1 MDGRSSFLL
10 LPPNGINFRSLLG
23 KITSIVSSPPPRKE
37 VTFSVHVC
45 RINSIRVVRGEAE
58 AVWKCERE
66 AKHTRHL
73 TRYKAYPLFRLV
85 AATSIVESNAVN
97 RPKRKNA
104 RSIER
109 KRREGRF
116 RSFRVTE
123 KGRGERRVACSRGS
137 KEESL
142 PLSTIFSASLS
153 YRWIKIHPMPLVSE
167 QTFLK

>member
-123 KGRGERRVACSRGS
+123 RWKRGGEKG
-137 KEESL
+137 ESL
-142 PLSTIFSASLS
+142 VHEGQRRSPFLSPLF
-153 YRWIKIHPMPLVSE
+153 
-167 QTFLK
+167 FLPRFHTVG

>member
-97 RPKRKNA
+97 RPRRKNA

-109 KRREGRF
+109 KKREGRF
-116 RSFRVTE
+116 RFFRVTE
-123 KGRGERRVACSRGS
+123 RWRRGGEKGE
-137 KEESL
+137 
-142 PLSTIFSASLS
+142 
-153 YRWIKIHPMPLVSE
+153 PLVHEGQRRSP
-167 QTFLK
+167 FLSPLFFLPRFHTVG

>member
-97 RPKRKNA
+97 RPRRKNA

-116 RSFRVTE
+116 RVTE
-123 KGRGERRVACSRGS
+123 RWKRGGEKG
-137 KEESL
+137 ESL
-142 PLSTIFSASLS
+142 VHEGQRRSPFLSPLF
-153 YRWIKIHPMPLVSE
+153 
-167 QTFLK
+167 FLPRFHTVG

>member
-109 KRREGRF
+109 KKREGRF

-123 KGRGERRVACSRGS
+123 RWKRGGEKG
-137 KEESL
+137 ESL
-142 PLSTIFSASLS
+142 VHEGQRRSPFLSPLF
-153 YRWIKIHPMPLVSE
+153 
-167 QTFLK
+167 FLPRFHTVG

>member
-97 RPKRKNA
+97 RPRRKNA

-109 KRREGRF
+109 KKREGRF

-123 KGRGERRVACSRGS
+123 RWKRGGEKG
-137 KEESL
+137 ESL
-142 PLSTIFSASLS
+142 VHEGQRRSPFLSPLF
-153 YRWIKIHPMPLVSE
+153 
-167 QTFLK
+167 FLPRFHTVG

>member
-1 MDGRSSFLL
+1 MDGCSSFLL

-109 KRREGRF
+109 KKREGRF

-123 KGRGERRVACSRGS
+123 RWKRGGEKG
-137 KEESL
+137 ESL
-142 PLSTIFSASLS
+142 VHEGQRRSPFLSPLF
-153 YRWIKIHPMPLVSE
+153 
-167 QTFLK
+167 FLPRFHTVG

>member
-97 RPKRKNA
+97 RPRRKNA

-123 KGRGERRVACSRGS
+123 RWKRGGEKG
-137 KEESL
+137 ESL
-142 PLSTIFSASLS
+142 VHEGQRRSPFLSPLF
-153 YRWIKIHPMPLVSE
+153 
-167 QTFLK
+167 FLPRFHTVG

>member
-1 MDGRSSFLL
+1 MAAPPSSSFPQTGSTFVLSSVKLRVSFPLPLL
-10 LPPNGINFRSLLG
+10 AKRSRSLSTFVGL
-23 KITSIVSSPPPRKE
+23 IPFVSC
-37 VTFSVHVC
+37 VA
-45 RINSIRVVRGEAE
+45 AE

-116 RSFRVTE
+116 RVTE
-123 KGRGERRVACSRGS
+123 RWKRGGEKG
-137 KEESL
+137 ESL
-142 PLSTIFSASLS
+142 VHEGQRRSPFLSPLFFLHRFHYSLDKNTPDAT
-153 YRWIKIHPMPLVSE
+153 RFGADVS
-167 QTFLK
+167 